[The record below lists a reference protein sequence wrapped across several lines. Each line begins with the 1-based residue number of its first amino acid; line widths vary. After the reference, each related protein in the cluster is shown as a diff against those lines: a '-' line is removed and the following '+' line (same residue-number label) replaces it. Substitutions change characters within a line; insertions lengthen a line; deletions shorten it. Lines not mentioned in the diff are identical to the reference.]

1 LSQNAQGK
9 QHGFEPEM
17 GLSTGFD
24 IWMLFVYLY
33 MFINTLFIFIPA
45 PVLTMGVLRALG
57 APGMR
62 NRN

>member
-17 GLSTGFD
+17 GLSTGFG
-24 IWMLFVYLY
+24 ILMPFVYLY
-33 MFINTLFIFIPA
+33 VFINTLCIFLTA

-62 NRN
+62 NRS